1 MKLIL
6 LNGPPR
12 CGKDTAAQILF
23 DHYASTMSVRW
34 DKFSMPHKLAFAAMV
49 HEPVDEHGNVH
60 HYEATKSDPIPWLG
74 VSYRQWQIDFSEKF
88 MKPLYGET
96 IFARMFLERQ
106 ALRREAQNYLCVVSD
121 CGFQVEVDTV
131 AAVWNPTDLM
141 VITVMRDGCTFAGDS
156 RQYVKPANNSE
167 SLWKIAY
174 NNRSIAK
181 FKTELLALTKD
192 FLPCLSG

>member
-12 CGKDTAAQILF
+12 CGKDTAAQLLRN
-23 DHYASTMSVRW
+23 HYKPRYTTRW
-34 DKFSMPHKLAFAAMV
+34 EKFSRPHKEAFAAMAR
-49 HEPVDEHGNVH
+49 ENIDFEFNVA
-60 HYEATKSDPIPWLG
+60 HYELRKAETIPWLG

-96 IFARMFLERQ
+96 IFARMLLERIRNR
-106 ALRREAQNYLCVVSD
+106 AGEAGYLCVVSD
-121 CGFQVEVDTV
+121 CGFQIEVDTV
-131 AAVWNPTDLM
+131 AAAWNPADLM

-156 RQYVKPANNSE
+156 RQYVKPTNNSE

-174 NNRSIAK
+174 NNRSIDD
-181 FKTELLALTKD
+181 FKTELLTLTKD
-192 FLPCLSG
+192 FLP